1 MEVPLDQ
8 RIRRLEDIEAIR
20 QLKARYCQA
29 CDDDHN
35 PDAVAALFIEDGLW
49 EGVGTGPHARG
60 HAAIKDFMGGIRRS
74 GRIVRSAHMVFN
86 PIIEVEGDRARGF
99 WQLLMMYT
107 GRAAGGG
114 IEHHRIIGFYEDVY
128 VRLGGAWRF
137 AELHV
142 TVEESGPY
150 AMANAEPWPARAPS

>member
-1 MEVPLDQ
+1 MEVTLDQ

-20 QLKARYCQA
+20 RLKARYCQA

-35 PDAVAALFIEDGLW
+35 PDAVAALFVEDGLW
-49 EGVGTGPHARG
+49 EGVGSGPHARG
-60 HAAIKDFMGGIRRS
+60 HAAIKAFMGGIRQS

-99 WQLLMMYT
+99 WRLLMMYT
-107 GRAAGGG
+107 GRNAAGAPQY
-114 IEHHRIIGFYEDVY
+114 HRIIGFYEDIY
-128 VRLGGAWRF
+128 IRIDGAWRF

-150 AMANAEPWPARAPS
+150 AMDAGEPWPARALS